1 MRYRGAPGSAGPGQ
15 VAAGS
20 GVTTKELTQVEI
32 LTELEPVVEVELA
45 RHLSH
50 AKEWMPHEYVPWSE
64 GRTYDGPLGGEAW
77 RPEQSKVAP
86 AVATALA
93 VNLLTEDNLPSYHF
107 EIATLFGRDRA
118 WGTWVHRWTA
128 EEGRH
133 GQAIR
138 DYLLVTRACEPVALE
153 RERMVHMSNGFE
165 NTHRADALATIAYVA
180 FQELATRVS
189 HRNVGKATG
198 DPVGEALFA
207 RIATD
212 ENLHMVFYRRLV
224 EAALEVAPDNTIRA
238 IAEVVRTFQMPGYD
252 LPGFQR
258 KALDIALAGIY
269 DIRQHRDNVVL
280 PVLRFWNIWERD
292 FGPEGEKAR
301 QELDVVLTELDFAA
315 TRFVERRDAR
325 AARLAARG

>member
-1 MRYRGAPGSAGPGQ
+1 MT
-15 VAAGS
+15 AA
-20 GVTTKELTQVEI
+20 EPLDQAAI
-32 LTELEPVVEVELA
+32 LTELEAVVEVELE

-50 AKEWMPHEYVPWSE
+50 AKEWMPHEYIPWSQ

-77 RPEQSKVAP
+77 KPEHSTVPPVA
-86 AVATALA
+86 AIALA

-107 EIATLFGRDRA
+107 EIATLFSRDHA
-118 WGTWVHRWTA
+118 WGEWVHRWTA

-138 DYLLVTRACEPVALE
+138 DYLLVTRACDPIALE
-153 RERMVHMSNGFE
+153 RERMAHMSEGFT
-165 NTHRADALATIAYVA
+165 NNHGDAIATIAYVS

-212 ENLHMVFYRRLV
+212 ENLHMVFYRRLL
-224 EAALEVAPDNTIRA
+224 EAALELAPDRTMRA
-238 IAEVVRTFQMPGYD
+238 IADVVRTFQMPGYD

-258 KALDIALAGIY
+258 KAFEIAMAGIY
-269 DIRQHRDNVVL
+269 DIRQHRDNVLL
-280 PVLRFWNIWERD
+280 PVLRFWDVWQRE
-292 FGPEGEKAR
+292 FGAEGEKAR
-301 QELDVVLTELDFAA
+301 TELDAMLAELDTAA
-315 TRFVERRDAR
+315 SRFTERREAKTV
-325 AARLAARG
+325 RLAARAG

>member
-1 MRYRGAPGSAGPGQ
+1 M
-15 VAAGS
+15 
-20 GVTTKELTQVEI
+20 TTKVLTQVEI
-32 LTELEPVVEVELA
+32 LIELESVVEVELS
-45 RHLSH
+45 RHLAH

-64 GRTYDGPLGGEAW
+64 GRNYDGPLGGDGW
-77 RPEQSKVAP
+77 RPEQSKVEP

-107 EIATLFGRDRA
+107 EIATLFGRDGA
-118 WGTWVHRWTA
+118 WGNWVHRWTA

-138 DYLLVTRACEPVALE
+138 DYLLVTRACDPVALE
-153 RERMVHMSNGFE
+153 RERMVHMSNGFV
-165 NTHRADALATIAYVA
+165 NIQAPDALATIAYVA

-189 HRNVGKATG
+189 HRNVGKATD

-224 EAALEVAPDNTIRA
+224 EAALELEPDSTMRA
-238 IAEVVRTFQMPGYD
+238 IADVVRTFQMPGYD
-252 LPGFQR
+252 LPGFGR

-269 DIRQHRDNVVL
+269 DIRQHRDSVVL
-280 PVLRFWNIWERD
+280 PVLRFWNVWERG
-292 FGPEGEKAR
+292 FGAQGEKAR
-301 QELDVVLTELDFAA
+301 EELDVVLTELDITA
-315 TRFVERRDAR
+315 TRFVERRE
-325 AARLAARG
+325 ARLARQSARA

>member
-1 MRYRGAPGSAGPGQ
+1 M
-15 VAAGS
+15 AAGS
-20 GVTTKELTQVEI
+20 AVTTKELTQVEI
-32 LTELEPVVEVELA
+32 LIELESVVEVELS
-45 RHLSH
+45 RHLAH
-50 AKEWMPHEYVPWSE
+50 AREWMPHEYVPWSE
-64 GRTYDGPLGGEAW
+64 GRNYDGPLGGDSW
-77 RPEQSKVAP
+77 RPEQSKVEP

-138 DYLLVTRACEPVALE
+138 DYLLVTRACDPVALE

-165 NTHRADALATIAYVA
+165 NIHAPDAIATIAYVA

-189 HRNVGKATG
+189 HRNVGKATA

-224 EAALEVAPDNTIRA
+224 EAALELEPDATMRA
-238 IAEVVRTFQMPGYD
+238 IADVVRTFQMPGYD

-280 PVLRFWNIWERD
+280 PVLRFWNVWERD
-292 FGPEGEKAR
+292 FGPEGQKAR
-301 QELDVVLTELDFAA
+301 EELDVMLTELDLTAA
-315 TRFVERRDAR
+315 RFVERRE
-325 AARLAARG
+325 ARLARQAARA

>member
-1 MRYRGAPGSAGPGQ
+1 MTVTKPLTE
-15 VAAGS
+15 AA
-20 GVTTKELTQVEI
+20 I
-32 LTELEPVVEVELA
+32 LTELEAVVEIELA

-50 AKEWMPHEYVPWSE
+50 AKEWMPHEYIPWSQ

-77 RPEQSKVAP
+77 KPEHSMVPP
-86 AVATALA
+86 ATATALA

-107 EIATLFGRDRA
+107 EIATLFSRDRA
-118 WGTWVHRWTA
+118 WGEWVHRWTA

-138 DYLLVTRACEPVALE
+138 DYLLVTRACDPIALE
-153 RERMVHMSNGFE
+153 RERMVHMSDGFT
-165 NTHRADALATIAYVA
+165 NNHGDAIATIAYVS

-212 ENLHMVFYRRLV
+212 ENLHMVFYRRLL
-224 EAALEVAPDNTIRA
+224 EAALELAPDRTMRA
-238 IAEVVRTFQMPGYD
+238 ITEVVRTFQMPGYD

-258 KALDIALAGIY
+258 KAVEIAMAGIY
-269 DIRQHRDNVVL
+269 DIRQHRDNVL
-280 PVLRFWNIWERD
+280 MPVLRFWNVWQRE

-301 QELDVVLTELDFAA
+301 DELDMILVDLETAA
-315 TRFVERRDAR
+315 SRFTERREAR
-325 AARLAARG
+325 MARLALRAG

>member
-1 MRYRGAPGSAGPGQ
+1 
-15 VAAGS
+15 
-20 GVTTKELTQVEI
+20 
-32 LTELEPVVEVELA
+32 
-45 RHLSH
+45 
-50 AKEWMPHEYVPWSE
+50 
-64 GRTYDGPLGGEAW
+64 
-77 RPEQSKVAP
+77 
-86 AVATALA
+86 
-93 VNLLTEDNLPSYHF
+93 
-107 EIATLFGRDRA
+107 
-118 WGTWVHRWTA
+118 
-128 EEGRH
+128 
-133 GQAIR
+133 
-138 DYLLVTRACEPVALE
+138 
-153 RERMVHMSNGFE
+153 MVHMSNGFE

>member
-1 MRYRGAPGSAGPGQ
+1 M
-15 VAAGS
+15 
-20 GVTTKELTQVEI
+20 TTTELTQIEI
-32 LTELEPVVEVELA
+32 LTELESVVEAELA
-45 RHLSH
+45 RHLAQ
-50 AKEWMPHEYVPWSE
+50 AKEWMPHEYIPWGE

-77 RPEQSKVAP
+77 NREQSKVDP

-118 WGTWVHRWTA
+118 WGAWVHRWTA

-138 DYLLVTRACEPVALE
+138 DYLLVTRACDPVALE
-153 RERMVHMSNGFE
+153 RERMVHMSDGFT
-165 NTHRADALATIAYVA
+165 NDNPGDAIASVAYVS

-198 DPVGEALFA
+198 DPIGEALFS

-212 ENLHMVFYRRLV
+212 ENLHMVFYRRLL
-224 EAALEVAPDNTIRA
+224 EASLEIAPDSTMRA
-238 IAEVVRTFQMPGYD
+238 ITDVVRKFQMPGYD

-258 KALDIALAGIY
+258 KALEIALAGIY
-269 DIRQHRDNVVL
+269 DIRQHRDNVLL
-280 PVLRFWNIWERD
+280 PVLRFWNVWERS
-292 FGPEGEKAR
+292 FGPEGERAR
-301 QELDVVLTELDFAA
+301 DELDAILAELDSSA
-315 TRFVERRDAR
+315 TRFAERRDAR
-325 AARLAARG
+325 AARIAARA